1 MAGFVDLISI
11 WAFAAGDSVD
21 TSTWLN
27 KAHRAKSVGLKG
39 GSADAMYAHSMARRY
54 PAAFTGKE
62 KNQILSTTTIK
73 MLETY
78 KAWRGTIM
86 GDRQKERLTTDLQL
100 AANRHRQ
107 YCQDFVPEGVL
118 RDTAIRTAEYTIQFW
133 NALAA
138 HIEDEYTL
146 LLSFKL
152 LPKHVLL
159 LLSDQVVQICDDMFE
174 LRNCANN
181 VDLQNPLATTTRY
194 AWVTLQALGMM
205 DSYLREKFWRHQ
217 AINSTFICFLTWHMA
232 DQTSVGLK
240 SMVDSLKSSVAELE
254 KKLKAQ
260 ESVGSK
266 KVTQDMFNRLE
277 SKLENVIKAN
287 NLKKYAS
294 QNT

>member
-21 TSTWLN
+21 MSTWLN
-27 KAHRAKSVGLKG
+27 EAHRAKLVGLKG
-39 GSADAMYAHSMARRY
+39 GNSDAMYAHSMTRCY
-54 PAAFTGKE
+54 PTSFTGKE

-86 GDRQKERLTTDLQL
+86 GDGQKERLITNLQL
-100 AANRHRQ
+100 AANCHQ
-107 YCQDFVPEGVL
+107 QCCLDFVPEGML
-118 RDTAIRTAEYTIQFW
+118 RDTAVKTAEYTLQFW

-138 HIEDEYTL
+138 YIEDEYTL

-152 LPKHVLL
+152 LPKQVLL
-159 LLSDQVVQICDDMFE
+159 ILSNQVMQICDDMFE

-181 VDLQNPLATTTRY
+181 VDLQNPLATMTRY
-194 AWVTLQALGMM
+194 AWVTLQALGTM

-217 AINSTFICFLTWHMA
+217 AINSTFIRFLTRHMV

-240 SMVDSLKSSVAELE
+240 TTVDNIKASVAELE
-254 KKLKAQ
+254 KRMKAQ
-260 ESVGSK
+260 ELG
-266 KVTQDMFNRLE
+266 
-277 SKLENVIKAN
+277 
-287 NLKKYAS
+287 
-294 QNT
+294 